1 MKKEKNGKESEDIWK
16 KIISDVKAVCIQKNN
31 FFRVS
36 STCVIKEELVE
47 IESTCPDIVV
57 QRG

>member
-31 FFRVS
+31 FLEYHQHV
-36 STCVIKEELVE
+36 
-47 IESTCPDIVV
+47 
-57 QRG
+57 